1 MAWRNGK
8 RTVRCYKC
16 YGVGHNRRN
25 CPDNTPEDKARYATG
40 DNARK
45 CSWCGEA
52 GHNKTSCKT
61 RREQQAAYIAENAQ
75 HRKEVL
81 AYMQDNGYGIGALIT
96 ESRGEA
102 AGAPP
107 PMLYMVT
114 DIAWDKVQKKDLSNR
129 ILVARSLNQDY
140 DYSFSLPINTG
151 DKYRYHWYDAAVVS
165 RCKAEYIEPPAGW
178 LNGSSGIEK
187 YFK

>member
-40 DNARK
+40 DKSRK
-45 CSWCGEA
+45 CSWCGDA
-52 GHNKTSCKT
+52 GHNKSSCKS
-61 RREQQAAYIAENAQ
+61 RKAQQAAYIAENAA

-81 AYMQDNGYGIGALIT
+81 AFMQANGYGIGALIT

-102 AGAPP
+102 VGGEPP
-107 PMLYMVT
+107 VLYMVT
-114 DIAWDKVQKKDLSNR
+114 DIAWDKVQKKDTSNR
-129 ILVARSLNQDY
+129 ILVARSLASDDEYRFTMPMN
-140 DYSFSLPINTG
+140 NG

-165 RCKAEYIEPPAGW
+165 RVKEDYTNPPVDW
-178 LNGSSGIEK
+178 LNGSSGIDK
-187 YFK
+187 YFN